1 MLRNNNLALMK
12 NSKRDVKGSI
22 DPESEEEKYYF
33 LSAIVKSSKKR
44 EKISPGAEDRKT
56 LKDSVESECVE
67 LAKIYGILKIK
78 NEIPYLRLLTLKY
91 LSS

>member
-1 MLRNNNLALMK
+1 MRVAK
-12 NSKRDVKGSI
+12 GTSKGPLY
-22 DPESEEEKYYF
+22 PESEKEKYYF

-44 EKISPGAEDRKT
+44 KKISPGAEDRKT